1 MEMDADRLAAQVNE
15 SRRRADQLASGLS
28 RELFMRRPEPDQW
41 SIAECITHLNITGNV
56 VQGFMKQAVARAR
69 KNNILGKP
77 PFKLGPRGRILI
89 WVAEPPP
96 KFRMSAPRRVVPPVT
111 IPDPSQVM
119 PDFMSVQDGWER
131 LVKDA
136 DGLDLARI
144 SMGPLF
150 SPFRCRLSG
159 GLMWM
164 MAHQQRHLLQAEKV
178 KMQLQGNPG
187 AA

>member
-1 MEMDADRLAAQVNE
+1 MEMDADRFVQQVND
-15 SRRRADQLASGLS
+15 SRRRVDQLISGLTND
-28 RELFMRRPEPDQW
+28 LLILRPQPDKW
-41 SIAECITHLNITGNV
+41 SIAECITHLSITGNV
-56 VQGFMKQAVARAR
+56 VQSFMKHAVVRAR

-96 KFRMSAPRRVVPPVT
+96 KFRMPAPRRVVPPVV
-111 IPDPSQVM
+111 IADPSQVI

-136 DGLDLARI
+136 EGLDLARI

-164 MAHQQRHLLQAEKV
+164 MAHQQRHLLQAENV
-178 KMQLQGNPG
+178 KKQLRGTIG
-187 AA
+187 SA